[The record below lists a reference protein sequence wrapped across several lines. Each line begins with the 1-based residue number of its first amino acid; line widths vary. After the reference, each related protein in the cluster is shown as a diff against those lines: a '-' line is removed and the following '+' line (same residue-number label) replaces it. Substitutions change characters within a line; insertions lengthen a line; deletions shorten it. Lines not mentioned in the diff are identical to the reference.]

1 MNERLQIK
9 DVRNADVTGLAEVIQ
24 EWNPSVIA
32 IDSPPEFGVEGN
44 SRLAE
49 RELNRRG
56 IKIFYTPSDAEKS
69 RRPFYAW
76 MEVGHKCFKV
86 ASKCGFE
93 LFNGTGSVEGR
104 AIEVFP
110 HASAVVLTG
119 SRPPRGWQKRKSD
132 KRRWRLRP
140 LAALEIDTVKLKAV
154 DQVDAALAALIGVFA
169 LHNRFV
175 LVGCPSEGVIVLPTE
190 KLLDDYPQKN

>member
-69 RRPFYAW
+69 RRPFYTW

-104 AIEVFP
+104 AIEVIP

-132 KRRWRLRP
+132 KGRGQTFISRLSFQIVMTSTRDAFLFPTSKIAGSRRRRMF
-140 LAALEIDTVKLKAV
+140 TMHS
-154 DQVDAALAALIGVFA
+154 IGVRRR
-169 LHNRFV
+169 LMR
-175 LVGCPSEGVIVLPTE
+175 TE
-190 KLLDDYPQKN
+190 RARLDPCLL